1 MILGIPVD
9 HQGLH
14 RFRVPGYAQ
23 HLVLM
28 AFKVAV
34 KSGLHL
40 LRNDRRRREIHRF
53 RQMDLGS
60 VPLQKNPGAVRLY
73 RKLDGAVDGRE
84 HLVVVQ
90 HIHQH
95 LARRDAEARE
105 AGPSA
110 RFRAVY
116 SAWPPAS
123 RRYTSC
129 SFFTT
134 IWR

>member
-40 LRNDRRRREIHRF
+40 LRTDRRCREIHRF
-53 RQMDLGS
+53 RQMDLRS

-95 LARRDAEARE
+95 LARRDAEAQR
-105 AGPSA
+105 GRPI
-110 RFRAVY
+110 R
-116 SAWPPAS
+116 
-123 RRYTSC
+123 
-129 SFFTT
+129 
-134 IWR
+134 